1 MKKQR
6 KRLKFRRWQLTLMI
20 LPAIIYYFIFSYIP
34 MAGLSLAFQNYT
46 YTKGMFSD
54 FVGLKN
60 FRFLFATGAAWEIT
74 RNTIIY
80 NLCFIIF
87 NLIFQLVCAIA
98 ISEYTNRK
106 FEKVTQT
113 MMFLPYFISWVVVGT
128 IIYNLFS
135 YEYGVLNSLLKFLNL
150 EPVNVYMKPNV
161 WPIII
166 IIFEV
171 WKKLGYGTIIY
182 TAAIMGID
190 QELYEA
196 AGLDGANVL
205 QKIKNITLPMLRP
218 TIVTLLLLECSKVVR
233 GDFDMFYNITGNNA
247 MLLGKTD
254 IIETYVYRALT
265 STGDVGMGAAA
276 SFYQSVVGF
285 VMIVSI
291 NWIIKKIQPEYAL
304 F

>member
-1 MKKQR
+1 MTKKMKR
-6 KRLKFRRWQLTLMI
+6 IKFRKWQMTLMI

-34 MAGLSLAFQNYT
+34 MVGLSLAFQNYT

-54 FVGLKN
+54 FVGLNN
-60 FRFLFATGAAWEIT
+60 FKFLFVTGAAWEIT

-80 NLCFIIF
+80 NLCFILF

-98 ISEYTNRK
+98 ISEYTSRK
-106 FEKVTQT
+106 FEKVAQS

-135 YEYGVLNSLLKFLNL
+135 YEYGVLNSILAALNL
-150 EPVNVYMKPNV
+150 KPINVYIKPEI
-161 WPIII
+161 WPVIII
-166 IIFEV
+166 FFEV

-190 QELYEA
+190 QQLYEA
-196 AGLDGANVL
+196 AEIDGASVL
-205 QKIKNITLPMLRP
+205 QKIRNITLPMLKP
-218 TIVTLLLLECSKVVR
+218 TVVTLLLLDCSKVVR

-247 MLLGKTD
+247 MLLQKTD

-276 SFYQSVVGF
+276 SFYQSVIGF
-285 VMIVSI
+285 VLIISI
-291 NWIIKKIQPEYAL
+291 NGIIKKIQPEYAL